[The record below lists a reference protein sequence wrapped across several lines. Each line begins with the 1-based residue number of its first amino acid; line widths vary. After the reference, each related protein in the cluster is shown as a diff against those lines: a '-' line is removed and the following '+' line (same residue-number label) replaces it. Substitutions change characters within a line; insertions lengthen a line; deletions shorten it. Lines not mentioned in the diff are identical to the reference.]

1 MNIGTVDTSSLGN
14 NISLRQAEVNN
25 TLENQKIDAGN
36 TANAQAKTVYA
47 AQVLTGAL
55 ASGDPAIY
63 AQAKSHLGDMGF
75 DTSSLAADIPTAT
88 AQVNALRQAQYSANP
103 LNALLG
109 LGIKADANNIAAQS
123 AAANPGAAAKLD
135 PISALVGGK
144 VAGMLG
150 APGAA
155 APVASAANTQAL
167 GLNPAPV
174 PPGTPP
180 ITPETA
186 PMAAGSGAAAA
197 SAVPPALAAP
207 SAPAAAAPAVPGV
220 IPSGVPAPPDPNKFV
235 TENQYKQA
243 MDIYN
248 NDPQVLA
255 ARKKAEAEGGAVGEA
270 AGKATEGALSSAQ
283 AAQNA
288 QTTIQGVIDI
298 AKRGNIYEGETAPAR
313 EWIAN
318 AVAPNSDAAQDYESF
333 KTLNESQTIG
343 AIREL
348 ADTGQIKM
356 SRTLE
361 NIINRGYLVSPT
373 ASNAEKVTQANI
385 IMTEL
390 KNAATAA
397 GNVNSQLHG
406 GGAQPLSPMNVV
418 PSNSDGAQAAQVY
431 VNLKNKG
438 FSDADINQ
446 YMTQKGLK

>member
-255 ARKKAEAEGGAVGEA
+255 ARKRAEAEGGEVGKA
-270 AGKATEGALSSAQ
+270 AGAAAKDAISSQ
-283 AAQNA
+283 SAA
-288 QTTIQGVIDI
+288 DI
-298 AKRGNIYEGETAPAR
+298 VNTNINGLIGLANRGNLPEGETAPISR
-313 EWIAN
+313 
-318 AVAPNSDAAQDYESF
+318 AVANTFSPNGDEAQDSATF
-333 KTLNESQTIG
+333 KTLNEAQTIG

-361 NIINRGYLVSPT
+361 NIVNRGYLIDPT
-373 ASNAEKVTQANI
+373 ASNAEKITQANI
-385 IMTEL
+385 IRTEM
-390 KNAATAA
+390 NNSAVAAA
-397 GNVNSQLHG
+397 NVNSQLHG
-406 GGAQPLSPMNVV
+406 GAAQPLSPMNIV
-418 PSNSDGAQAAQVY
+418 PSNSDGAQASQVY
-431 VNLKNKG
+431 VTLKNKG

-446 YMTQKGLK
+446 YLQAKGLK